1 MKTSRRRFAQMAAAA
16 ALPLV
21 AQAQTTTPPVG
32 TDPPQQQSP
41 PQEEIKPLAKALT
54 SVVAAQ
60 YGQFLSAE
68 EMAVVEKDFND
79 SLTGLQ
85 RMRDVKLAN
94 SDEPDFSF
102 SVKVQR

>member
-21 AQAQTTTPPVG
+21 AHAQTTTPPVG
-32 TDPPQQQSP
+32 SDTPQQQSP

-68 EMAVVEKDFND
+68 EMVVVEKDFND

-85 RMRDVKLAN
+85 RMRDVKLVN